1 MPGIKIRAAREQDTE
16 AIAHLYVYTWRTT
29 YAGLLPDHV
38 LIGMKPERFMFFFA
52 RALKHRSENILV
64 CEDNTNT
71 IVAMGSAGVN
81 RDRGSKF
88 AGEVYTLYVSP
99 DHQNTGIGERMLA
112 KLFQILARDGCSS
125 AVVWVL
131 ALNPSRFFYEAVG
144 GSLVGDRDEQLWGTT
159 LKEFG
164 YGWDDLSAAI
174 TNGRPRLQD

>member
-1 MPGIKIRAAREQDTE
+1 MKIRAAREQDTQ
-16 AIAHLYVYTWRTT
+16 AIAHLYVDTWRTT

-38 LIGMKPERFMFFFA
+38 LIGMKPERLMFFFA
-52 RALKHRSENILV
+52 RALKHHSEIILV
-64 CEDNTNT
+64 CEDDTST
-71 IVAMGSAGVN
+71 IVAMGSAGAN

-99 DHQNTGIGERMLA
+99 DHQNAGIGERMLA
-112 KLFQILARDGCSS
+112 RLFQSLTNDGYSS

-144 GSLVGDRDEQLWGTT
+144 GELVGDRDEQLWGTT

-164 YGWDDLSAAI
+164 YGWNDLSTAI
-174 TNGRPRLQD
+174 FNGRPRLQD

>member
-1 MPGIKIRAAREQDTE
+1 MKISTAREQDTE
-16 AIAHLYVYTWRTT
+16 AIAHLYVDTWRTT
-29 YAGLLPDHV
+29 YAGLLPDQV

-52 RALKHRSENILV
+52 RALKHHSEIILV
-64 CEDNTNT
+64 CEDEASG
-71 IVAMGSAGVN
+71 IVAMGSAGAN
-81 RDRGSKF
+81 RNKGSKF

-99 DHQNTGIGERMLA
+99 DHQNAGIGERMLA
-112 KLFQILARDGCSS
+112 RLFQSLTRDGCDS

-164 YGWDDLSAAI
+164 YGWEDLSVAI